1 MNALLKRLVAGT
13 AVCAAMVSGA
23 WAQAD
28 YPNRAITLVSPV
40 ATGGVYSYFARVLGT
55 RLEKK
60 LGKPFVVENR
70 QGAGTSVGTASVAK
84 ADPDGYTL
92 LIGGST
98 PLAIN
103 ATVFKKLPFDP
114 IADFAPISLFART
127 PEVLVVNAATPIHS
141 VADIA
146 RLAKEQPGVL
156 TYATSGPGTALHL
169 EGELLK
175 IKLGVNITHVP
186 YRGALPALNDVAAG
200 HVTMMFISVAPA
212 LPLIQAGK
220 LRVLGVTTAERV
232 PAVPDAPPLAE
243 VGLPGL
249 NADAWYMVL
258 APAKTPQSILDLLH
272 REIGVIMRDPTVRQ
286 DFVRQGMIPVDSPP
300 MDKLKQFIEAEIAHW
315 ADVATKA
322 GVARSQ

>member
-1 MNALLKRLVAGT
+1 
-13 AVCAAMVSGA
+13 
-23 WAQAD
+23 
-28 YPNRAITLVSPV
+28 
-40 ATGGVYSYFARVLGT
+40 
-55 RLEKK
+55 
-60 LGKPFVVENR
+60 
-70 QGAGTSVGTASVAK
+70 
-84 ADPDGYTL
+84 
-92 LIGGST
+92 
-98 PLAIN
+98 
-103 ATVFKKLPFDP
+103 VFKRLPFDP
-114 IADFAPISLFART
+114 VNDFAPISLFART

-146 RLAKEQPGVL
+146 RLAKEKPGVL

-220 LRVLGVTTAERV
+220 LRVLGVTTAQRI

-249 NADAWYMVL
+249 DSDAWYMVL
-258 APAKTPQSILDLLH
+258 APAKTPQPILDLLH
-272 REIGVIMRDPTVRQ
+272 REIGIIMRDPVVQQ

-300 MDKLKQFIEAEIAHW
+300 MDKLKPFIEAEIAHW
-315 ADVATKA
+315 TDVAMKA
-322 GVARSQ
+322 GVAGSQ